1 MNEITAI
8 TPQIKDKT
16 RCNVYVDGRF
26 CCGLKV
32 ETVVKNRLKV
42 GVAVTEEQLSAM
54 QLESEKMA
62 ALDKALCFISASR
75 KTEKDVRAYLQ
86 KKGYLSAVSDHVVEK
101 MKGYGYIDDNEYA
114 KEYAQSAA
122 KKKGKRLVALELKR
136 KGVCDDAI
144 DIAVDEMDGEDE
156 TARRLAEKYMRGK
169 TATPETVQ
177 KAYRHLLSKGFDFD
191 VAKAALQ
198 KVCGVEDDE

>member
-26 CCGLKV
+26 CCGLKL
-32 ETVVKNRLKV
+32 ETVIKNRLKV
-42 GVAVTEEQLSAM
+42 GVVVTEERLSAM

-101 MKGYGYIDDNEYA
+101 MKGYGYIDDGEYA

-136 KGVCDDAI
+136 KGVCADEI
-144 DIAVDEMDGEDE
+144 ERAVDEMDGEDE
-156 TARRLAEKYMRGK
+156 TARILAEKYMRGK
-169 TATPETVQ
+169 TVDKATVQ

-191 VAKAALQ
+191 VAKAAVQ